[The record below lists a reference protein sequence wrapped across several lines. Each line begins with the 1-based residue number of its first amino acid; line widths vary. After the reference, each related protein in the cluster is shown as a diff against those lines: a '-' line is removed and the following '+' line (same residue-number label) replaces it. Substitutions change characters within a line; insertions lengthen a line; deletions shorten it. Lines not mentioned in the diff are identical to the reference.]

1 MRSPSETLKSHYKK
15 SLRQANEILLKEMFT
30 SADQVDTQSGNEL
43 ETLMNEQPGDK
54 KMASK
59 KTAAKKAPAK
69 KSAAKK
75 EPVKTAPAKKAPA
88 KKAVAKKAPAKKAP
102 AKKTAA
108 KKVQYTAEQ
117 VYSMIE
123 QAAYFA
129 AENDGFSKDS
139 ATYWAHAEA
148 SIKAMIKG

>member
-1 MRSPSETLKSHYKK
+1 MAAHSILS
-15 SLRQANEILLKEMFT
+15 NELFT
-30 SADQVDTQSGNEL
+30 RAGQVDTQSVNEL
-43 ETLMNEQPGDK
+43 ETLVNEQPGDK

-69 KSAAKK
+69 KAAAKK
-75 EPVKTAPAKKAPA
+75 EPAKTVP
-88 KKAVAKKAPAKKAP
+88 AKKAPAKKAP

-139 ATYWAHAEA
+139 ATYWANAEA
-148 SIKAMIKG
+148 SIKSMIKG